1 MLPSVVRFS
10 SMSGREDREKNLT
23 CAFEKSVDTSGGEC
37 STREGTSTQYVR
49 VPSTKAGFIGA
60 GPGCA

>member
-1 MLPSVVRFS
+1 
-10 SMSGREDREKNLT
+10 MSGREDREKNLT

-49 VPSTKAGFIGA
+49 VPSIKAGFIGA